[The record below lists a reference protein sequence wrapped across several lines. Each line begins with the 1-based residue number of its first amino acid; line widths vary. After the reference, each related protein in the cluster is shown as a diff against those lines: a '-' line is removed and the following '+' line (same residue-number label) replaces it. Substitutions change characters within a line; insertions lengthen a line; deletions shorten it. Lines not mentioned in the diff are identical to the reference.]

1 LSSPKIKFFV
11 AAAAQICYTV
21 LQWNHHAVGGH
32 MSQVLRVLGID
43 PGYAI
48 VGWGVL
54 DYDGYRFSPVE
65 HGAVL
70 TDAGLAF
77 ERRLEVIWDELS
89 AVVERLRPSAMAVE
103 RLYFTTNQKTA
114 IAVAEARGVILL
126 CGVKHDISV
135 FEYTPLQVK
144 QSVVGYGKAEKN
156 QVMQMVKTL
165 LKLDK
170 VPKPDDTADALAI
183 AICHAHTHSSW
194 KIENRK

>member
-1 LSSPKIKFFV
+1 
-11 AAAAQICYTV
+11 
-21 LQWNHHAVGGH
+21 
-32 MSQVLRVLGID
+32 MSKHIRVLGID

-54 DYDGYRFSPVE
+54 DFDGYRFAPVE
-65 HGAVL
+65 QGAIL
-70 TDAGLAF
+70 TEAGTKF
-77 ERRLEVIWDELS
+77 EQRLEVIWDRLAEIII
-89 AVVERLRPSAMAVE
+89 RLRPSAVAVE

-126 CGVKHDISV
+126 CAVKHGVPVS
-135 FEYTPLQVK
+135 EYTPLQVK

-170 VPKPDDTADALAI
+170 IPKPDDVADALAI
-183 AICHAHTHSSW
+183 AICHAHSAGAGQIT
-194 KIENRK
+194 INN